1 MASKRTRA
9 NKPEMIH
16 CPYCGEDYSS
26 TYKHCPFCD
35 EEPAEDDYQTDEYDE
50 APRSRGGKRL
60 VTNTRGGG
68 YGGGTSPLK
77 IIGTVVSL
85 ALIVAAVIIVFTI
98 IRPLV
103 AKGDVDGPAD
113 NTTPVESVTPT
124 PDASPSETEP
134 AGESTP
140 PVAETPGDTIPEG
153 QTATGFTLSKSEFTL
168 SDKWPNPI
176 TLTVTFIPDGSAGKI
191 TWSSSDPEVV
201 SVDENGKVSHGSKQ
215 GSATITAT
223 MAGGVTQTCLVHNSV
238 TSGASSS
245 SGSGSGASGALS
257 LNRTDFTLEAG
268 QAFQVKVSGTSS
280 TPTWSIGNTA
290 VATVSGDGTVK
301 HVGKGQTTLTCTVDG
316 KTLTC
321 IVRCN

>member
-1 MASKRTRA
+1 M
-9 NKPEMIH
+9 
-16 CPYCGEDYSS
+16 
-26 TYKHCPFCD
+26 
-35 EEPAEDDYQTDEYDE
+35 
-50 APRSRGGKRL
+50 
-60 VTNTRGGG
+60 
-68 YGGGTSPLK
+68 
-77 IIGTVVSL
+77 VSL

-223 MAGGVTQTCLVHNSV
+223 MAGGVTQTCLVHNS
-238 TSGASSS
+238 
-245 SGSGSGASGALS
+245 GASGALS

>member
-1 MASKRTRA
+1 M
-9 NKPEMIH
+9 
-16 CPYCGEDYSS
+16 
-26 TYKHCPFCD
+26 
-35 EEPAEDDYQTDEYDE
+35 
-50 APRSRGGKRL
+50 
-60 VTNTRGGG
+60 TNTRGGG
-68 YGGGTSPLK
+68 YGGGSSPLK

-85 ALIVAAVIIVFTI
+85 ALIVAAVIIVITI

-201 SVDENGKVSHGSKQ
+201 SVDENGKVSHGSKR

>member
-1 MASKRTRA
+1 M
-9 NKPEMIH
+9 
-16 CPYCGEDYSS
+16 
-26 TYKHCPFCD
+26 
-35 EEPAEDDYQTDEYDE
+35 
-50 APRSRGGKRL
+50 
-60 VTNTRGGG
+60 
-68 YGGGTSPLK
+68 
-77 IIGTVVSL
+77 
-85 ALIVAAVIIVFTI
+85 
-98 IRPLV
+98 
-103 AKGDVDGPAD
+103 
-113 NTTPVESVTPT
+113 
-124 PDASPSETEP
+124 
-134 AGESTP
+134 
-140 PVAETPGDTIPEG
+140 AETPGDTIPEG

-223 MAGGVTQTCLVHNSV
+223 MAGGVTQTCLVHISV
-238 TSGASSS
+238 PSGASSS

>member
-1 MASKRTRA
+1 MASSPKDPKQQKT
-9 NKPEMIH
+9 KPIRRNDVIH
-16 CPYCGEDYSS
+16 CENCGEDYSV
-26 TYKHCPFCD
+26 TYKRCPFCD
-35 EEPAEDDYQTDEYDE
+35 ERPAKNGR
-50 APRSRGGKRL
+50 PRTAGGRR
-60 VTNTRGGG
+60 VAGGG
-68 YGGGTSPLK
+68 RSGRPANPLQVAALV
-77 IIGTVVSL
+77 GSL
-85 ALIVAAVIIVFTI
+85 VLIIVAMYIVFTSLA
-98 IRPLV
+98 PLFS
-103 AKGDVDGPAD
+103 KGEDDPGGSQAD
-113 NTTPVESVTPT
+113 PGASTSQTG
-124 PDASPSETEP
+124 PDASSTPSGSQGDISQPEP
-134 AGESTP
+134 EPPVTVDVTSLTLDKSDFTLQAGESATIQAAVVP
-140 PVAETPGDTIPEG
+140 ADAE
-153 QTATGFTLSKSEFTL
+153 
-168 SDKWPNPI
+168 
-176 TLTVTFIPDGSAGKI
+176 I

-290 VATVSGDGTVK
+290 VATVAGDGTVM

>member
-35 EEPAEDDYQTDEYDE
+35 EVEPAEDDYQTDEYDE

-85 ALIVAAVIIVFTI
+85 ALIVAAVIIVITI

-257 LNRTDFTLEAG
+257 STGRTSPWRPDRP
-268 QAFQVKVSGTSS
+268 S
-280 TPTWSIGNTA
+280 
-290 VATVSGDGTVK
+290 
-301 HVGKGQTTLTCTVDG
+301 
-316 KTLTC
+316 
-321 IVRCN
+321 R

>member
-1 MASKRTRA
+1 MSCCGPCS
-9 NKPEMIH
+9 PE
-16 CPYCGEDYSS
+16 
-26 TYKHCPFCD
+26 
-35 EEPAEDDYQTDEYDE
+35 
-50 APRSRGGKRL
+50 RS
-60 VTNTRGGG
+60 
-68 YGGGTSPLK
+68 
-77 IIGTVVSL
+77 
-85 ALIVAAVIIVFTI
+85 
-98 IRPLV
+98 
-103 AKGDVDGPAD
+103 
-113 NTTPVESVTPT
+113 
-124 PDASPSETEP
+124 
-134 AGESTP
+134 
-140 PVAETPGDTIPEG
+140 
-153 QTATGFTLSKSEFTL
+153 
-168 SDKWPNPI
+168 
-176 TLTVTFIPDGSAGKI
+176 I

>member
-26 TYKHCPFCD
+26 TYKHCPFV
-35 EEPAEDDYQTDEYDE
+35 TRSS
-50 APRSRGGKRL
+50 PRRTTTKPTNTTRPPLQGGKRL

-77 IIGTVVSL
+77 VIGTVVSL
-85 ALIVAAVIIVFTI
+85 ALIVAAVIIVITI

-124 PDASPSETEP
+124 PGASPSETEP

-245 SGSGSGASGALS
+245 SGSGSGPPALS

>member
-35 EEPAEDDYQTDEYDE
+35 EVEPAEDDYQTDEYDE

-191 TWSSSDPEVV
+191 TWSSSDESAATVSPEGVV
-201 SVDENGKVSHGSKQ
+201 SNVNTGSSQVKV
-215 GSATITAT
+215 TITAT
-223 MAGGVTQTCLVHNSV
+223 AGDKTAECVVFC
-238 TSGASSS
+238 AP
-245 SGSGSGASGALS
+245 A
-257 LNRTDFTLEAG
+257 AG
-268 QAFQVKVSGTSS
+268 PGRPPPVPPEQ
-280 TPTWSIGNTA
+280 
-290 VATVSGDGTVK
+290 
-301 HVGKGQTTLTCTVDG
+301 
-316 KTLTC
+316 
-321 IVRCN
+321 

>member
-1 MASKRTRA
+1 MH
-9 NKPEMIH
+9 IH
-16 CPYCGEDYSS
+16 
-26 TYKHCPFCD
+26 
-35 EEPAEDDYQTDEYDE
+35 
-50 APRSRGGKRL
+50 
-60 VTNTRGGG
+60 
-68 YGGGTSPLK
+68 
-77 IIGTVVSL
+77 
-85 ALIVAAVIIVFTI
+85 
-98 IRPLV
+98 
-103 AKGDVDGPAD
+103 
-113 NTTPVESVTPT
+113 
-124 PDASPSETEP
+124 
-134 AGESTP
+134 
-140 PVAETPGDTIPEG
+140 
-153 QTATGFTLSKSEFTL
+153 TATGFTLSKSEFTL